1 MKLDGP
7 HCLAARKF
15 LGWSRNHLAR
25 EANTSAATV
34 RAFEQGAGVHINHLD
49 AIERALTRAGVTV
62 DLDGFL
68 VIQTD
73 KNYAKIIVIGKE
85 AISCED
91 EHN

>member
-15 LGWSRNHLAR
+15 LGWSRSRLSR

-34 RAFEQGAGVHINHLD
+34 RAFETGTGVHTNHVE

-62 DLDGFL
+62 DADGFL

-85 AISCED
+85 AICCEH
-91 EHN
+91 EQN